1 MTRKTT
7 PTYVLL
13 NQITLA
19 AASSSVTF
27 ANIPQGYGDLIVQG
41 VAPSSSTG
49 TGVYFRYNSDTGSN
63 YSYVRAFGT
72 GSSTGSTNAT
82 ETSGLYGVHD
92 TTSGAFTL
100 QIMDYAQTDKHK
112 TALSR
117 ADGVTQNTNMIATR
131 WANTAAITTISLSP
145 ESFSGNRSFAIGS
158 TFSLY
163 GIVA

>member
-1 MTRKTT
+1 MARKTT

-19 AASSSVTF
+19 AASSSLTF
-27 ANIPQGYGDLIVQG
+27 SNIPQNYGDLILQG

-49 TGVYFRYNSDTGSN
+49 TGVYFRFNADTGSN

-72 GSSTGSTNAT
+72 GSSTSSTSAT

-92 TTSGAFTL
+92 TTSGAFSL

-117 ADGVTQNTNMIATR
+117 ADGITQNTNMITTR
-131 WANTAAITTISLSP
+131 WANTNAVTSVLLST
-145 ESFSGNRSFAIGS
+145 GGGSFAVGS

-163 GIVA
+163 GLVA